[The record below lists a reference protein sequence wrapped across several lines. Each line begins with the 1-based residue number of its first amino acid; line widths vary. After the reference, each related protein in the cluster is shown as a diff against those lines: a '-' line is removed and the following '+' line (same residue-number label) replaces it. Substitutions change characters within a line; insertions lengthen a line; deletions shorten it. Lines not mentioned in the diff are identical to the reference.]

1 MTHPLRRK
9 KTKKIPKQRPEVP
22 PGAGYHFS
30 TWDLK
35 KFSLSSKFLFALCL
49 QYFIRVFV
57 STPPF
62 LFFPFLLPV
71 FLLLQ
76 VTPYIT
82 RL

>member
-1 MTHPLRRK
+1 MTHPLRKK

-30 TWDLK
+30 TWNLK

-62 LFFPFLLPV
+62 LPLSYYLV
-71 FLLLQ
+71 LLLQ

-82 RL
+82 